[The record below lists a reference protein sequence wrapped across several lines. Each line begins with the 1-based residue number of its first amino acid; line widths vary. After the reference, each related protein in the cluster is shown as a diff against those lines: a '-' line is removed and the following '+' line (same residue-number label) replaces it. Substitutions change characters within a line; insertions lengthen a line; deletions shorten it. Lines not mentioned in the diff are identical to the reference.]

1 MDNIFES
8 FYKSE
13 SAAEL
18 YADFLKAIDMY
29 SMADKIKE
37 GVLIGLS
44 GGADSVMLMLLLK
57 KYQMDIGGF
66 SIAALHVNH
75 GIRGDEA
82 DRDESFSLELARR
95 ADIEVFSVK
104 IDCPGIKRKEG
115 GSLEEIAR
123 NARYS
128 EFQRIIQSRKDLSC
142 VAVAHNSDD
151 NIETVLFNLMRGTG
165 TAGLCGIPPVRDNI
179 IRPMILLKKKD
190 IVNALEKSGIPY
202 VTDSTN
208 LDEDYSRNFIR
219 SRIVPAM
226 LEFSDDLHE
235 LTARASYNL
244 RTDNSFIDSVA
255 EDFYSRHRDECHVS
269 ELRKLH
275 PAVLSRVIKLIAKSV
290 GCPSVEFTHIN
301 KIISLLNKDNFSY
314 SLPGGFIFVCEYGN
328 CSIKSQTVSTSFWF
342 ALNEEYTEISD
353 FSAAVV
359 ISSKKTDKISSN
371 VYNFS
376 IHADLSSAIINNGI
390 FVRSKQDGDSYRYG
404 GITHK
409 LKKLFNDCKIPPSL
423 RDRIPVFC
431 DDSGILWVPGFG
443 VRDDNNTSGEKKHI
457 TLLLNSVDGDGSF
470 FIPRQKQ

>member
-8 FYKSE
+8 FYKSI

-29 SMADKIKE
+29 KMADKIKG

-57 KYQMDIGGF
+57 KYQMETGGF
-66 SIAALHVNH
+66 PITALHINH
-75 GIRGDEA
+75 GIRGAEA
-82 DRDESFSLELARR
+82 DRDESFALELARR
-95 ADIEVFSVK
+95 ADIEVISVK
-104 IDCPGIKRKEG
+104 IDCPAIKALRG

-128 EFQRIIQSRKDLSC
+128 EFQRIIQSRNDLSC
-142 VAVAHNSDD
+142 IAVAHNSDD

-190 IVNALEKSGIPY
+190 IVSALEQCAVPY
-202 VTDSTN
+202 MTDSTN

-219 SRIVPAM
+219 SRIVPPM

-244 RTDNSFIDSVA
+244 RVDNSFIDSVA
-255 EDFYSRHRDECHVS
+255 EDFYTLHRDECRVS

-275 PAVLSRVIKLIAKSV
+275 PAVFSRVVRLISRSA
-290 GCPSVEFTHIN
+290 GCPAVEFKHIN
-301 KIISLLNKDNFSY
+301 KLMSLVQKDNFSY
-314 SLPGGFIFVCEYGN
+314 SLPGGFAFVCELGK
-328 CSIKSQTVSTSFWF
+328 CSVRGETVSTSFF
-342 ALNEEYTEISD
+342 FDLNEEYTEISD

-390 FVRSKQDGDSYRYG
+390 FVRSRQDGDSYRYG

-409 LKKLFNDCKIPPSL
+409 LKKLFNDSKIPPSL
-423 RDRIPVFC
+423 RDRVPVFC
-431 DDSGILWVPGFG
+431 DESGILWVPGFG

-457 TLLLNSVDGDGSF
+457 TLLLNSVDGNGSF
-470 FIPRQKQ
+470 FIPRLK